1 MAADGHVVGVEGLS
15 RGEIGVHVAVHRGLH
30 HLQIGVGPATAGAAG
45 QRQTVADALIVVAQ
59 IGVSGIAVI
68 VVVGVVVPRGGLIA
82 QRAELVAQRQRH
94 IVVAA
99 GPEADVVV
107 DPCGQQAGEDGKF
120 AAGGG
125 LPPAGLVVVG
135 ADEALVGQT
144 VQRRGQL
151 LGDEPRRK
159 GLRRQQDQI
168 LALEH
173 PGILVL
179 PGGSARRH
187 IAVDGGQRAVGR
199 GIRQRGEVDV
209 QRVVAVDHRLR
220 RDVLHRFLQL
230 GQRGQRRR
238 GGAGQGI
245 GQLQTETAAQTELGH
260 GAVGVEVVGV
270 EGGVGTVAEQRR
282 AAADG
287 QHGEARHDQQ
297 RRAVCPRL
305 RHDTAAQD
313 DGQHRREHGQQDK
326 RQARQDD
333 LQNGGGEVA
342 HHMAGHGDHEGQSK
356 IGFEVALAAVLH
368 TDEHRPQERQAQT
381 DPADGLAPWQQ
392 AAQQAQQQT
401 AADRRQRDGQQR
413 PVEKHGGGIKGAE
426 QQLMVQQRQREKDPV

>member
-1 MAADGHVVGVEGLS
+1 MVGRQADHRVVSDPIGLQLLQHIGQGSLQLQIGGHIGLYRRGGVGVGGLGGGTVLGGHGVAPAVAAVAADSHVVGVEGLS

-82 QRAELVAQRQRH
+82 QRAELVAQYQRH
-94 IVVAA
+94 IVIAA

-187 IAVDGGQRAVGR
+187 IAVDGG
-199 GIRQRGEVDV
+199 
-209 QRVVAVDHRLR
+209 
-220 RDVLHRFLQL
+220 
-230 GQRGQRRR
+230 
-238 GGAGQGI
+238 
-245 GQLQTETAAQTELGH
+245 
-260 GAVGVEVVGV
+260 
-270 EGGVGTVAEQRR
+270 
-282 AAADG
+282 
-287 QHGEARHDQQ
+287 
-297 RRAVCPRL
+297 
-305 RHDTAAQD
+305 
-313 DGQHRREHGQQDK
+313 
-326 RQARQDD
+326 
-333 LQNGGGEVA
+333 
-342 HHMAGHGDHEGQSK
+342 
-356 IGFEVALAAVLH
+356 
-368 TDEHRPQERQAQT
+368 
-381 DPADGLAPWQQ
+381 
-392 AAQQAQQQT
+392 
-401 AADRRQRDGQQR
+401 
-413 PVEKHGGGIKGAE
+413 
-426 QQLMVQQRQREKDPV
+426 